1 MDMVHNNPGEKP
13 YDTKYNDPNYLKSQ
27 GFNSM
32 VLLCQINTA
41 ITYDNYKKNSLL
53 PGSDERNWI
62 EAKAKIIDPKLAA
75 CKQAGL
81 NAFAFTDFLVFP
93 KTIWEQYGKQLIEE
107 NDTNFNSHKPD
118 INRSLTQ
125 QLLIAQ
131 IEGIFN
137 RFPNLDGI
145 VLRFGET
152 YLHDTPFHFGSSPIS
167 NDDSKS
173 IKDHILLINILRNE
187 ICVKR
192 NKKLFYRTW
201 DFGYRFHNN
210 PAYYLAVTNAIEPHP
225 NLFFSIKY
233 QQGDFY
239 RMVNFNPCIGI
250 GKHRQIIESQ
260 SRLEVYGKGAHP
272 YYTGS
277 GVICGWPENKFDFNW
292 WNNSYTGKEMPAGS
306 PRGVKDVLEKGLLAG
321 ICTWSNGG
329 GWQGPYIKHEIWTD
343 LNTYVVS
350 HWAQN
355 TSKTEEELFNTFA
368 STLGLSGNNIKL
380 FRQIA
385 ELSIEAVRKGQM
397 SDYTENAVWW
407 ARDEFFSVN
416 YNQVILKTIIA
427 KNLQQKVLQEK
438 TEACAMWLQ
447 IEALSRQLD
456 MTDSETLEAILTSC
470 SYGRIKYQLIEQ
482 MWILMIEDASY
493 TINKKLNKQIVSN
506 ALKRYDELWV
516 EWRNLEKS
524 NKYCASLYTDKAFR
538 NERKGSIGELVDE
551 MRELNLETKN

>member
-1 MDMVHNNPGEKP
+1 M
-13 YDTKYNDPNYLKSQ
+13 
-27 GFNSM
+27 
-32 VLLCQINTA
+32 
-41 ITYDNYKKNSLL
+41 
-53 PGSDERNWI
+53 
-62 EAKAKIIDPKLAA
+62 
-75 CKQAGL
+75 
-81 NAFAFTDFLVFP
+81 
-93 KTIWEQYGKQLIEE
+93 
-107 NDTNFNSHKPD
+107 
-118 INRSLTQ
+118 
-125 QLLIAQ
+125 
-131 IEGIFN
+131 
-137 RFPNLDGI
+137 
-145 VLRFGET
+145 
-152 YLHDTPFHFGSSPIS
+152 
-167 NDDSKS
+167 
-173 IKDHILLINILRNE
+173 
-187 ICVKR
+187 
-192 NKKLFYRTW
+192 
-201 DFGYRFHNN
+201 
-210 PAYYLAVTNAIEPHP
+210 AVA
-225 NLFFSIKY
+225 
-233 QQGDFY
+233 
-239 RMVNFNPCIGI
+239 
-250 GKHRQIIESQ
+250 
-260 SRLEVYGKGAHP
+260 GKG
-272 YYTGS
+272 
-277 GVICGWPENKFDFNW
+277 
-292 WNNSYTGKEMPAGS
+292 
-306 PRGVKDVLEKGLLAG
+306 R
-321 ICTWSNGG
+321 
-329 GWQGPYIKHEIWTD
+329 YIKHEIWTD